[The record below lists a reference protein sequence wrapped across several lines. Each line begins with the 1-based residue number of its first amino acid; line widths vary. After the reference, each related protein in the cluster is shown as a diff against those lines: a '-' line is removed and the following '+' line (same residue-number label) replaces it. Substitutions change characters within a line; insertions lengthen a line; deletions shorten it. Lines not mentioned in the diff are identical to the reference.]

1 MLSVKQYLCSRY
13 GKRTKSTSGL
23 TRHLNAC
30 TKEVPQTAHLHKL
43 YDDPVDTSDGDLEDG
58 SQLLDETNY
67 TVRDA
72 TDSPTER
79 TPRDGLLASESSS
92 SLREEWF
99 TGKEFPAGTPV
110 SDIKYN
116 HPGLKH
122 QNSFYPFND
131 QLDYALAHYFA
142 ESEMTKG
149 NVNKFLS
156 DPLITLL
163 TKKLSYKN
171 ADE

>member
-1 MLSVKQYLCSRY
+1 MSSAKQYSCPRC
-13 GKRTKSTSGL
+13 GKGTKSTSGL

-43 YDDPVDTSDGDLEDG
+43 HDDPVDTSDGDLEDG

-79 TPRDGLLASESSS
+79 TPRDGLLASESLSL
-92 SLREEWF
+92 LREKWF
-99 TGKEFPAGTPV
+99 TGKKFPAGTPV

-116 HPGLKH
+116 YLRLKH
-122 QNSFYPFND
+122 QNSFIYSMIN
-131 QLDYALAHYFA
+131 
-142 ESEMTKG
+142 
-149 NVNKFLS
+149 
-156 DPLITLL
+156 L
-163 TKKLSYKN
+163 TKLWLTILQSQRQLK
-171 ADE
+171 AI

>member
-1 MLSVKQYLCSRY
+1 MLSAKQYLCPRC

-43 YDDPVDTSDGDLEDG
+43 HNDPVDTSDRDLEDG

-72 TDSPTER
+72 TDLPTER
-79 TPRDGLLASESSS
+79 TLWDGLLASKSSS
-92 SLREEWF
+92 LLREEWF
-99 TGKEFPAGTPV
+99 IGKEFPAGTPV
-110 SDIKYN
+110 SNIKYN
-116 HPGLKH
+116 HPGFKH

-131 QLDYALAHYFA
+131 
-142 ESEMTKG
+142 
-149 NVNKFLS
+149 
-156 DPLITLL
+156 
-163 TKKLSYKN
+163 
-171 ADE
+171 